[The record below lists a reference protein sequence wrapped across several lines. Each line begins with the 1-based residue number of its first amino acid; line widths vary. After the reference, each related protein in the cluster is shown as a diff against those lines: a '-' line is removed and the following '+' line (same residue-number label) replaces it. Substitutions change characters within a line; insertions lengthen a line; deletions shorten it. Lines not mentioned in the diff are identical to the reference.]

1 MFPVQVAV
9 SDSANMKCRSEIS
22 VNSNGRPRLSF
33 TSSQLSPSDI
43 TLNFREMERV
53 EREGSAT
60 RITDSLRFHQLR
72 KQSDLVLIRSVQED
86 TFHHKY
92 FTKPPLHYV
101 TCFFLDPALE
111 LDYRRTAW
119 KANYSMSGDCDADP
133 TLASSSFNAYIDIL
147 LSAIVMV
154 VVSLACLVSY
164 GPSLALASVCGVAGL
179 YYLALV
185 LVCCKQ
191 VLFPGPPDSAFSS
204 LYNWCRS
211 WYPSQVTSSKLSVSI
226 VKHSLQV
233 FGAFLLAL
241 PIISLY
247 SNLTFENLD
256 IEDDSKR
263 NFFMNLLVICLIHF
277 CNFTQ
282 VKKNEPG
289 L

>member
-1 MFPVQVAV
+1 
-9 SDSANMKCRSEIS
+9 
-22 VNSNGRPRLSF
+22 
-33 TSSQLSPSDI
+33 
-43 TLNFREMERV
+43 MERV

-92 FTKPPLHYV
+92 FTKPPLHQV
-101 TCFFLDPALE
+101 TCFFLDNALE
-111 LDYRRTAW
+111 VDYRRTAW
-119 KANYSMSGDCDADP
+119 KANYSVSGEYDADP

-147 LSAIVMV
+147 LSVIVLV

-164 GPSLALASVCGVAGL
+164 GPSLSLASVCGLAGL

-191 VLFPGPPDSAFSS
+191 VTCPGPPDSVFSS
-204 LYNWCRS
+204 LYNWCRA
-211 WYPSQVTSSKLSVSI
+211 WYPSQL
-226 VKHSLQV
+226 
-233 FGAFLLAL
+233 FGAFLVSL

-282 VKKNEPG
+282 VKTTRQN
-289 L
+289 